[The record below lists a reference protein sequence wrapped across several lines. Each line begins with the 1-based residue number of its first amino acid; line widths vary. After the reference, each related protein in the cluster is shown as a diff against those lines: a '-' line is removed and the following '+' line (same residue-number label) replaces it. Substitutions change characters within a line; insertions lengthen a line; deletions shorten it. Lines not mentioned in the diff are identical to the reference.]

1 MYQTNQSQNQNNK
14 LQNDEQSQDVDDN
27 IIVSNDT
34 KPQERKGHDIGEV
47 EADSDKKN
55 ETLGNMSQTQQFNER
70 NFGKSDLRET
80 TSKIL
85 GSISRINEDYKSSY
99 PAMFYNYGPG
109 YDLDKEMAKVNLEDN
124 KTELKKE
131 KDQEIRLTSNVN
143 YNSNPQS
150 SACSYYDYK
159 KSNLEEQLYKSNEFT
174 SNTNK
179 FKDSSNTL
187 NQSYT
192 YENIGRSY
200 IRQERVVSP
209 TRSNR
214 FCDSSINEVPKSN
227 FDYLYEK
234 YLSPRR
240 YLYAEPTL
248 YSPTYCRKIESP
260 RYRPY
265 RSPIVYRPYVSY
277 ISPRRLYVS
286 PYRVTSPLKY
296 RSPFRDTAVLSN
308 SEKFN
313 LNKTANS
320 TNLAYF
326 LSDIIN
332 NEIATEKIK
341 EELCLKVD
349 ASLEDIF
356 SLFDIRRVGHISILD
371 FKDTLLDLNLYP
383 NMDDIKLLYKR
394 FDKDMDGKL
403 R

>member
-1 MYQTNQSQNQNNK
+1 MDQTNQSQNNK
-14 LQNDEQSQDVDDN
+14 LQNEEQNQDNDN
-27 IIVSNDT
+27 IIVSDDIQ
-34 KPQERKGHDIGEV
+34 PQERKGHDIGEI

-55 ETLGNMSQTQQFNER
+55 ETLGNISQTQQFNDR
-70 NFGKSDLRET
+70 NFGKSDLRAT

-99 PAMFYNYGPG
+99 PTMYYNYGPG
-109 YDLDKEMAKVNLEDN
+109 YDLDKEMAKVNLENN
-124 KTELKKE
+124 KTEIRKE
-131 KDQEIRLTSNVN
+131 EDQDNRLTSKVN

-150 SACSYYDYK
+150 SACGYYDYK
-159 KSNLEEQLYKSNEFT
+159 NSNLEEQKYQSNEFSYKT
-174 SNTNK
+174 KN

-187 NQSYT
+187 NQSNT
-192 YENIGRSY
+192 YENIGRSF
-200 IRQERVVSP
+200 IMQERVVSP

-214 FCDSSINEVPKSN
+214 FCDKSINEAPKSN
-227 FDYLYEK
+227 FNYLYEK

-240 YLYAEPTL
+240 YLYTEPTL

-260 RYRPY
+260 IRYRPY
-265 RSPIVYRPYVSY
+265 KSPIVYRPYVSY
-277 ISPRRLYVS
+277 VSPRRLYVS

-296 RSPFRDTAVLSN
+296 RSPLRETAVIST

-332 NEIATEKIK
+332 NEIAIEKIK

-356 SLFDIRRVGHISILD
+356 SLFDIRGVGHISILD

-383 NMDDIKLLYKR
+383 NMDEIKLLYKR